1 MQNHSLAP
9 RNLRGALLG
18 VVAATLF
25 SFGGACATLP
35 DVPAGQCG
43 NGIVDPGE
51 ECDTFASSGARCRSE
66 DEVFACRFDCV
77 KTADGKQP
85 ACPAGFVCGEA
96 EGICQRPTG
105 QFGDAAFSFEA
116 NAGHMVLGD
125 FDGDG
130 RKDLVASSRPD
141 NAALTT
147 SRVFF
152 FDGISSAPRGVAIP
166 TVGYFPVAADLNG
179 DGLSDLV
186 LGSPQGINVFLGA
199 ADRQLDPQ
207 AYGRFPLPPGSKV
220 AAMIVHGLAPTRDT
234 KDAKDAP
241 FGEAA
246 ILFAETT
253 LGGVPVRFAT
263 LGSAEGD
270 PGSRVFALL
279 PRSPSDLAGTPVV
292 GNFDEST
299 PCEEVVY
306 GWKDDPQLQLLS
318 VCDKDGKLLSKAGV
332 PAKALALPA
341 SAVGSRL
348 VTGDLNGDGHLDLI
362 VNSATDTSVAFGRGD
377 GTFSGRPD
385 LSPGSELTKLAL
397 AGLEGAC
404 PNILAFESP
413 ASVSSYKKLGGPL
426 AVFPRSA
433 VAGDPRIV
441 RISKVAEVGGKI
453 EVSGPTVAV
462 KSSGDWSSALIADLN
477 GNGLSDVVGGS
488 DTALDLDFYNG
499 TPSGALNPTKITTDF
514 PVKNLVA
521 GDVDGDLV
529 ADLVFVEIGGGDD
542 GNDEID
548 VAYGSPAGAP
558 EDPFVVGQFGTVTQ
572 LLAGRFDEVDETAEV
587 GAVYANKVSV
597 GDQITVLDGN
607 GSRQLLSPFGLSN
620 AEAARAVAGRPFSVC
635 AGHFDATKS
644 IELASVAGEQ
654 SIAPQFSPLRMWYV
668 PVQSTSPQLT
678 SAGMGALLKEVQAT
692 ALGSGEVVR
701 AAAGDLDGDGI
712 DELVLLAPRADK
724 ASGMVLTLGKM
735 GPLPSPPAGAPT
747 TGFLQFAKVLP
758 VGTLTGNQLS
768 DLAVTDL
775 DGDGKKDVVV
785 YVGGAELVILW
796 NDGVGT
802 TDPTTAARPEP
813 PAGKWRGF
821 TVLDYGK
828 TLAPVLIGVTEKGV
842 YRLEPSAANKRVLVP
857 SQLAGLDGGQ
867 AIVAGDVSGD
877 GIPDLL
883 VASGGRVSV
892 YPGLARKP

>member
-253 LGGVPVRFAT
+253 LGGVPV
-263 LGSAEGD
+263 
-270 PGSRVFALL
+270 P
-279 PRSPSDLAGTPVV
+279 
-292 GNFDEST
+292 
-299 PCEEVVY
+299 
-306 GWKDDPQLQLLS
+306 
-318 VCDKDGKLLSKAGV
+318 
-332 PAKALALPA
+332 
-341 SAVGSRL
+341 
-348 VTGDLNGDGHLDLI
+348 
-362 VNSATDTSVAFGRGD
+362 SVAFGRGD